1 MLFDQPVS
9 IDTALAHQHSKAVLP
24 TSLSSADIQK
34 EWSADIRRQSFF
46 SAKTNKADYLDAFSK
61 RIQNL
66 VSGDAVVD
74 PETGELRTR
83 QAGEGFNPSLVR
95 TQMQNMLKESGY
107 TPDAG
112 TEGSLTDLSSD
123 KRVDL
128 IIDTQTKMAQ
138 GYARHEAAQDPD
150 VLADFPADE
159 MYRQRESKTKRDW
172 DIIWNT
178 ARESLGSATTA
189 SLATGKD
196 GPFVALK
203 NDPIWTAISRFGN
216 AYPPFDYGSGMWVR
230 DADDALA
237 ERLGVIPP
245 PSDNPASD
253 SPASDSPVSPEHARL
268 ADPDTLKPTAPAG
281 MSPDIASLLVKT
293 LQGLFE

>member
-9 IDTALAHQHSKAVLP
+9 IDAALAHQHAKAVLP
-24 TSLSSADIQK
+24 TSLSSGDIAEQWPV
-34 EWSADIRRQSFF
+34 EIRRHSVF
-46 SAKTNKADYLDAFSK
+46 SARTTQEGYIKDFSRMLK
-61 RIQNL
+61 NL
-66 VSGDAVVD
+66 VSGDMVED
-74 PETGELRTR
+74 PKTGELRPR
-83 QAGEGFNPSLVR
+83 GKAEGFNPSLVR
-95 TQMQNMLKESGY
+95 TRMQNYLAEIGY

-112 TEGSLTDLSSD
+112 TEGGLTDLSSD

-150 VLADFPADE
+150 VLDDFPADE
-159 MYRQRESKTKRDW
+159 MYRQRDSKVKRDW
-172 DIIWNT
+172 DVIWNT
-178 ARESLGSATTA
+178 KRSELGDSTSA

-216 AYPPFDYGSGMWVR
+216 PYPPFDYSSGMWVR

-237 ERLGVIPP
+237 ERLGVLRKLKT
-245 PSDNPASD
+245 AK
-253 SPASDSPVSPEHARL
+253 PEPTHAPL
-268 ADPDTLKPTAPAG
+268 ADPAQEG
-281 MSPDIASLLVKT
+281 GV
-293 LQGLFE
+293 E